1 MRFDD
6 ILDTVLAAGLDTPTA
21 AQAGWRQLVDLVAR
35 GRIPAD
41 ARAMTA
47 LMELRDQVPL
57 TVRAASARATAGAR
71 PPAALVRLL
80 ALDEIAVSAP
90 VLRFATLPA
99 ESWIALLPELSP
111 QGRAVLRHRR
121 DLDPRVVRALESFG
135 PTDFVLPAADMP
147 SASVFR
153 FEAETATSGSGAS
166 EIHLS
171 RPPPNDESLSGIE
184 APEAPT
190 PSAPESFRSVGE
202 VAQDLP
208 VVARAR
214 QEREEPGETFRIA
227 DVVARIEAYQRELEN
242 VARPAAAEHV
252 SAAEHFVFETDETGA
267 IRSVEGVARGPLV
280 GLSLAHAASPGAA
293 GVDGAAAGAFR
304 RRTRFAEAHLRVD
317 GHVDA
322 SGEWRI
328 SGTPSFDGRTGR
340 FTGYRGEARRPRAD
354 QRPGRA
360 PRPDAMRQL
369 VHELR
374 TPTNAIVGFSEMIE
388 HAMLGP
394 VPEPY
399 RHHARAIRSD
409 AQDLLM
415 AIDDLDT
422 AARIQSGALD
432 LRPEPVALEP
442 LLIQI
447 IADLAPLAE
456 ARAARIVIDGEPGE
470 AFGDGDALRRLLE
483 RLLATLLGAAG
494 PGERIVV
501 RAEEAGILTISRPD
515 AFVGLAGDALFSID
529 DEVNP
534 ASLLGSGFA
543 LRLVR
548 NLARQ
553 IGGSLAVE
561 DDALTLRLP
570 TSGRQTVDQARHS

>member
-6 ILDTVLAAGLDTPTA
+6 TLDTVLAAGLDTPIA

-47 LMELRDQVPL
+47 LMELKDQVPL

-90 VLRFATLPA
+90 VLRFVTLPP

-121 DLDPRVVRALESFG
+121 DLDPRVTRALESFG
-135 PTDFVLPAADMP
+135 PTDFVLAAANVPSESAFHFDTEAVMPGNGRPAARLPD
-147 SASVFR
+147 
-153 FEAETATSGSGAS
+153 
-166 EIHLS
+166 
-171 RPPPNDESLSGIE
+171 NDESRSGIE
-184 APEAPT
+184 PTET
-190 PSAPESFRSVGE
+190 PSAPRSFRSIGE

-208 VVARAR
+208 VVAQVR

-227 DVVARIEAYQRELEN
+227 DVVARIEAYQRDQETI
-242 VARPAAAEHV
+242 APAAEHI
-252 SAAEHFVFETDETGA
+252 ADADHFTFETDETGA
-267 IRSVEGVARGPLV
+267 IRRVEGVARGPLV
-280 GLSLAHAASPGAA
+280 GLSLAIPAPPRAA
-293 GVDGAAAGAFR
+293 GIDGLAAGAFR
-304 RRTRFAEAHLRVD
+304 RRTRFVDAHLRVD
-317 GHVDA
+317 GDTDA

-340 FTGYRGEARRPRAD
+340 FTGYRGEARRPRTD

-399 RHHARAIRSD
+399 RHHAEAIRSD
-409 AQDLLM
+409 AQDLLA

-432 LRPEPVALEP
+432 LRPEAVALEP

-447 IADLAPLAE
+447 IADLAPLAQV
-456 ARAARIVIDGEPGE
+456 RAARIVIDGNPGE
-470 AFGDGDALRRLLE
+470 VFGDVYALRRLLE
-483 RLLATLLGAAG
+483 RLLATLLGVAE
-494 PGERIVV
+494 PGESVII
-501 RAEEAGILTISRPD
+501 RAEEPGLLIIVRPR
-515 AFVGLAGDALFSID
+515 ALATFEGDALFSID
-529 DEVNP
+529 DEDNP

-548 NLARQ
+548 NLARRL
-553 IGGSLAVE
+553 GGGLMVE
-561 DDALTLRLP
+561 GNALTLRLP
-570 TSGRQTVDQARHS
+570 TAGRQTMEQVRQS

>member
-6 ILDTVLAAGLDTPTA
+6 TLDTVLAAGLDTPTA

-35 GRIPAD
+35 GRIAAD

-47 LMELRDQVPL
+47 LMELKDQVPL

-90 VLRFATLPA
+90 VLRFATLPP

-121 DLDPRVVRALESFG
+121 DLDPKVVRALESFG
-135 PTDFVLPAADMP
+135 PTDFVLPSAGTP
-147 SASVFR
+147 SESAFR
-153 FEAETATSGSGAS
+153 FETQTKGPDGDGPILDIPGDAPGS
-166 EIHLS
+166 ES
-171 RPPPNDESLSGIE
+171 RSGID
-184 APEAPT
+184 APETVAP
-190 PSAPESFRSVGE
+190 PASDPFRSVGE

-208 VVARAR
+208 VVAKAR
-214 QEREEPGETFRIA
+214 QQEHDEPGETFRIA
-227 DVVARIEAYQRELEN
+227 DVVARIEAYQRDHETI
-242 VARPAAAEHV
+242 VPAAEHV
-252 SAAEHFVFETDETGA
+252 ALADRFVFETDETGA
-267 IRSVEGVARGPLV
+267 IRWVEGVARGPLV
-280 GLSLAHAASPGAA
+280 GLSLAVPALPRAA
-293 GVDGAAAGAFR
+293 GVDGVAAGAFR
-304 RRTRFAEAHLRVD
+304 RRTRFVDAHL
-317 GHVDA
+317 HVGGETDA

-340 FTGYRGEARRPRAD
+340 FTGYRGEARRPRTD

-399 RHHARAIRSD
+399 RHHAETIRSD
-409 AQDLLM
+409 AQDLLA

-432 LRPEPVALEP
+432 LRPETVALEP

-447 IADLAPLAE
+447 IADLAPLAQV
-456 ARAARIVIDGEPGE
+456 RAARIVIDGKPGE
-470 AFGDGDALRRLLE
+470 AFGDIYALRRLLE
-483 RLLATLLGAAG
+483 RLLATLLGVTE
-494 PGERIVV
+494 PGESVVV
-501 RAEEAGILTISRPD
+501 RAEEPGLLSISRPR
-515 AFVGLAGDALFSID
+515 ALAVFEGDALFSID
-529 DEVNP
+529 DEDNP

-553 IGGSLAVE
+553 LGGGLVVE
-561 DDALTLRLP
+561 GDALTLRLP
-570 TSGRQTVDQARHS
+570 AAGRQTMEQVRQS